1 VLSEVD
7 PNGTVSLTTALQA
20 FSLVVGPLPGVTPP
34 AGPVGQVA
42 DGTFAVRWVLG
53 YWRQLST
60 AQRTAIRRYLPEV
73 GRETSAGSDSNAWLT
88 GYEENT
94 PPPAGPY
101 QAAAEAASAEIAG
114 EIGHPL
120 GIPISVVINP
130 TQVITTPPDYAYTYV
145 NGNPLNLSD
154 PTGHRPMCGEDQC
167 AMKYE
172 GNGQWTTVIV
182 AGPDS
187 AAGQAAAA
195 TAAANSNYL
204 VVAGVTLPDTP
215 QYEKVAQAYSA
226 MASKQASEI
235 NSSGISDELAV
246 LYMTCIS
253 HGTDLKNLASS
264 LCGSQ
269 LTTSLASLWTVSL
282 SMTVGVPALQR
293 SEIDAGLA
301 AGVSEDLDVWAPLAQ
316 ANAMTSALD
325 TAQNFASKKAVASA
339 RGTQTLSGWGGDPEG
354 VTRVSPQE
362 VMEFAEQMGFQF
374 RQAGGMDNGIP
385 GSYYASHAEPQMAIA
400 EPNAPV
406 VVNKPVCGSCQDFYQ
421 ALADYTQTTQII
433 TDPFRTFI
441 FEPTEADPDE

>member
-1 VLSEVD
+1 MR
-7 PNGTVSLTTALQA
+7 Q
-20 FSLVVGPLPGVTPP
+20 LPRIFLPQPP
-34 AGPVGQVA
+34 AAPAGLS
-42 DGTFAVRWVLG
+42 DLEAVTTTPSL
-53 YWRQLST
+53 LLP
-60 AQRTAIRRYLPEV
+60 AERRV
-73 GRETSAGSDSNAWLT
+73 GRRTRRVPPHPPRRPERCGRARDPEKSRPRPKPGP
-88 GYEENT
+88 T
-94 PPPAGPY
+94 PSGARW
-101 QAAAEAASAEIAG
+101 ESK
-114 EIGHPL
+114 
-120 GIPISVVINP
+120 NRCP
-130 TQVITTPPDYAYTYV
+130 TRVSGRLRLRARPDTEVYV